1 MLVDLLPPTLETR
14 DKHFYSRTY
23 PLFPWL
29 SSGVFPI
36 RSLSRVPLIRK
47 ERRHLM
53 NPTPTASPIK
63 SNKGIVIDKAR
74 VEVFSLS
81 FVPKFYIFVYTIL
94 HLCISLS
101 ELISLLNP
109 I

>member
-47 ERRHLM
+47 ERRHLI
-53 NPTPTASPIK
+53 NPNPEASPIK
-63 SNKGIVIDKAR
+63 SNVGIVIDKSRCEGVAL
-74 VEVFSLS
+74 SLI
-81 FVPKFYIFVYTIL
+81 VVLQVVKFT
-94 HLCISLS
+94 
-101 ELISLLNP
+101 
-109 I
+109 